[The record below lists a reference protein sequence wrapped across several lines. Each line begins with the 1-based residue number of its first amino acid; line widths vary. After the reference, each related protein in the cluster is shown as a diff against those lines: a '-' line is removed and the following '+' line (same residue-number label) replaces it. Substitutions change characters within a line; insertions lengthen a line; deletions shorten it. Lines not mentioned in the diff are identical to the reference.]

1 MSPMDPRVKKAVL
14 EKIQAAVSNTAEVKS
29 ILQKLESLE
38 VSSKDDLAFG
48 IALGRIYN
56 SFHYQTRR
64 TLKRDAT
71 QDEFGEFLEILEKNA
86 EAIRRALREQ

>member
-1 MSPMDPRVKKAVL
+1 MDPRVKKAVL
-14 EKIQAAVSNTAEVKS
+14 EKIEAAISETAEVKS
-29 ILQKLESLE
+29 ILRKLESQQ
-38 VSSKDDLAFG
+38 VSSKDDFAFG

-71 QDEFGEFLEILEKNA
+71 PDEFGEFLEILEKNA
-86 EAIRRALREQ
+86 EAIRTALRHQ